1 VLAGLDGYLVIL
13 YGDCPL
19 LRAETLKRL
28 IAATTSSSAAGVLL
42 SALMRD
48 PTGYGRV
55 IRDSRGRVTE
65 VVEQK
70 AATAEQLAIPE
81 ANMGVYCY
89 RAGPFWEHLDEL
101 RPDNPP
107 REYYLTDMVAILSRA
122 GHHVEAMQ
130 MDDEHEA
137 LGINDRE
144 QLAQVDAILRE
155 RKRRE
160 AMLAGVTLEKPE
172 TITID
177 AGVRI
182 GMDTVVG
189 PFAQI
194 LGETIIGENCH
205 IGACSIV
212 QDSELADDVQVGP
225 FTIINTSRLE
235 RGASAGPFARL
246 RRDNHLEA
254 GAYIGNFVELK
265 KTRLGARS
273 KASHLAYLGDSQIGA
288 AVNIG
293 AGTITCNYDGVAK
306 HGTTIGDGAFVGSN
320 STLVAPIEI
329 GAGAYL
335 GAGSVITE
343 PVPADALA
351 IGRARQVIKE
361 EWARKRRARLKK

>member
-1 VLAGLDGYLVIL
+1 LPPAP
-13 YGDCPL
+13 C
-19 LRAETLKRL
+19 RTLKRL
-28 IAATTSSSAAGVLL
+28 IATTASSAAAGVLL

-55 IRDSRGRVTE
+55 IRDVHGHVAE
-65 VVEQK
+65 IVEQK
-70 AATAEQLAIPE
+70 AATPEQLAIRE
-81 ANMGVYCY
+81 GNMGIYCY
-89 RAGPFWEHLDEL
+89 RAGLFWKHLDEI

-107 REYYLTDMVAILSRA
+107 REYYLTDMVAILNRA
-122 GHHVEAMQ
+122 GHHVEAMRI
-130 MDDEHEA
+130 DDEREA

-144 QLAQVDAILRE
+144 QLAQVDAIFRE

-160 AMLAGVTLEKPE
+160 AMLSGVTLEKPE

-182 GMDTVVG
+182 GMDTVIE

-194 LGETIIGENCH
+194 LGKTAIGENCR

-212 QDSELADDVQVGP
+212 QDSELADDVRIGP
-225 FTIINTSRLE
+225 FTVIAASRLE
-235 RGASAGPFARL
+235 RGVSAGPFARL
-246 RRDNHLEA
+246 RMGNHVEA
-254 GAYIGNFVELK
+254 GAHIGNFVELK
-265 KTRLGARS
+265 KTHMGAGA
-273 KASHLAYLGDSQIGA
+273 KAGHLAYLGDSQIGA

-293 AGTITCNYDGVAK
+293 AGTITCNYDGFAK

-335 GAGSVITE
+335 GAGSVITD

-351 IGRARQVIKE
+351 IGRARQVVKE
-361 EWARKRRARLKK
+361 EWARKRRALLKK